1 MIYLAFGAG
10 VLALLVWMGRG
21 PARARFGLRA
31 AAVVFSALAAAG
43 AVGAGLRGAWL
54 VSLGLIA
61 VAMIVG
67 QSARPRS
74 GARLDSD
81 QGADGMSSAQ
91 ARAILGVAEGASRD
105 EIEAAYRRLIRRA
118 HPDQGGT
125 SGLAAQLN
133 AARDRLTK

>member
-1 MIYLAFGAG
+1 MIWLALGVG
-10 VLALLVWMGRG
+10 VLALLVWAGRG
-21 PARARFGLRA
+21 PTRARLGLRA
-31 AAVVFSALAAAG
+31 AGVVFSALAAAG

-81 QGADGMSSAQ
+81 HGAEGMNPAQ
-91 ARAILGVAEGASRD
+91 ARAILGVTDGASRA

-133 AARDRLTK
+133 AARDRLLK